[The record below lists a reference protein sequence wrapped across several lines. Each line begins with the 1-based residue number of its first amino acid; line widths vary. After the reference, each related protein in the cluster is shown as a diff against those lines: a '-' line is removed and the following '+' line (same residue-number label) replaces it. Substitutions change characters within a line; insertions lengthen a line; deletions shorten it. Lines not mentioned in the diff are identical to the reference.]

1 MPPTIGAA
9 AAIATQLAVPEILAR
24 LLSQRGVGLDEA
36 ARFLAPRL
44 RDQLPDPAHLQDMDR
59 AVERLV
65 RAIREREKI
74 VVFGDY
80 DVDGAT
86 SAALLLRFFAAVGAE
101 GGLYVP
107 DRMREGYGPNAPA
120 LLRLKD
126 EGVGLVICVDC
137 GTTAHEALE
146 AAKDA
151 GLDLIVIDHHV
162 AEPLLP
168 SAVAVVNPN
177 RLDEA
182 SAHGNLA
189 AVGVAFLLAVAANR
203 ALRDSGWYRARPEPD
218 LLQWLDLVA
227 LGTVCDVVPLTGLNR
242 ALVAQGLKVASRGA
256 NLGMAA
262 LAALGAAPGRIEPI
276 NAYQLGFVLGPRVN
290 AGGRV
295 GAADL
300 GARLLSTDDP
310 ALAAELAQR
319 LDGYNKE
326 RREIERATLEAAIE
340 LVERQNA
347 ESPVLVFAAAEG
359 WHPGVIGIVAARLR
373 ERYDRPACVV
383 ALADGIG
390 RGSGRSIPGLALGSA
405 VIAARQAG
413 LLINGGGHAMAAGF
427 TVAADKLVELQD
439 FLAARLNDG
448 LDHAKLVPELAIDA
462 AITPGAAQRW
472 SGRPARRACP
482 VRLGQPRAAFC
493 VSGRARCLCRAG
505 RHRASAAARCRRARE
520 RPELERHRLSRRRHA
535 RGQTLDR
542 GEGQGHPHCRSPP
555 ARYLARRR
563 RGAAGCRRRC
573 VGGWLKRRT
582 VMVDQT
588 DIPEGVHEHH
598 HHTEEGGDAGFR
610 RWAAIYLGV
619 VAMLLAIS
627 SLGGGKATKEMLAYN
642 IRVSDTYAF
651 AQAKYFR
658 ETAYDLAAD
667 QLEAEIA
674 AQPAIPDAAK
684 TMMTGR
690 SINTASRRRATPAT
704 RRPMRGARSCSP
716 RPRNWKPI
724 ATTPR
729 RRTPTSSSPPRC
741 SRSRSCSDRSRS
753 SRPRAR

>member
-1 MPPTIGAA
+1 MGDSTAFLAVERSASGRRWRLRHACDDGAA
-9 AAIATQLAVPEILAR
+9 AAIASQLAVPEILAR

-65 RAIREREKI
+65 RAIREHEKI

-107 DRMREGYGPNAPA
+107 DRIREGYGPNAPA

-151 GLDLIVIDHHV
+151 GLDLLVIDHHV

-203 ALRDSGWYRARPEPD
+203 ALRDAGWYRARPEPD

-227 LGTVCDVVPLTGLNR
+227 LGTVCDVVPLIGLNR

-262 LAALGAAPGRIEPI
+262 LAALGAAPGRIEPV
-276 NAYQLGFVLGPRVN
+276 NAYQLGYVLGPRVN

-310 ALAAELAQR
+310 VLAAELAQR

-373 ERYDRPACVV
+373 ERYERPACVV

-439 FLAARLNDG
+439 FLSARLNDG

-462 AITPGAAQRW
+462 AITPGAA
-472 SGRPARRACP
+472 SGGLVAQLDGLAPFGSANPEPRFAFPAVRAGYVEP
-482 VRLGQPRAAFC
+482 VGTGHLRLRIVDALGSGPSLNAIAFRAADTP
-493 VSGRARCLCRAG
+493 VGKLLTEAKGRAIHIAG
-505 RHRASAAARCRRARE
+505 HLRRDTWR
-520 RPELERHRLSRRRHA
+520 
-535 RGQTLDR
+535 
-542 GEGQGHPHCRSPP
+542 
-555 ARYLARRR
+555 
-563 RGAAGCRRRC
+563 
-573 VGGWLKRRT
+573 
-582 VMVDQT
+582 
-588 DIPEGVHEHH
+588 
-598 HHTEEGGDAGFR
+598 GGDAVQ
-610 RWAAIYLGV
+610 LV
-619 VAMLLAIS
+619 V
-627 SLGGGKATKEMLAYN
+627 
-642 IRVSDTYAF
+642 D
-651 AQAKYFR
+651 
-658 ETAYDLAAD
+658 
-667 QLEAEIA
+667 
-674 AQPAIPDAAK
+674 DAASVD
-684 TMMTGR
+684 G
-690 SINTASRRRATPAT
+690 
-704 RRPMRGARSCSP
+704 
-716 RPRNWKPI
+716 
-724 ATTPR
+724 
-729 RRTPTSSSPPRC
+729 
-741 SRSRSCSDRSRS
+741 
-753 SRPRAR
+753 

>member
-1 MPPTIGAA
+1 MGDSTAFLAVERSASGRRWRLRHACDDGAA
-9 AAIATQLAVPEILAR
+9 AAIASQLAVPEILAR

-65 RAIREREKI
+65 RAIREHEKI

-107 DRMREGYGPNAPA
+107 DRIREGYGPNAPA

-151 GLDLIVIDHHV
+151 GLDLLVIDHHV

-203 ALRDSGWYRARPEPD
+203 ALRDAGWYRARPEPD

-227 LGTVCDVVPLTGLNR
+227 LGTVCDVVPLIGLNR

-262 LAALGAAPGRIEPI
+262 LAALGAAPGRIEPV
-276 NAYQLGFVLGPRVN
+276 NAYQLGYVLGPRVN

-310 ALAAELAQR
+310 VLAAELAQR

-373 ERYDRPACVV
+373 ERYERPACVV
-383 ALADGIG
+383 ALADGVG

-439 FLAARLNDG
+439 FLSARLNDG

-462 AITPGAAQRW
+462 AITPGTASGGLVAQLDGLAPFGSANPEPRFAFPAVRAGYVEPVGTGHLRLRVVDALG
-472 SGRPARRACP
+472 SGPSLNAIAF
-482 VRLGQPRAAFC
+482 RAADTP
-493 VSGRARCLCRAG
+493 VGKLLTEAKGKAIHIAG
-505 RHRASAAARCRRARE
+505 HLRRDTWR
-520 RPELERHRLSRRRHA
+520 
-535 RGQTLDR
+535 
-542 GEGQGHPHCRSPP
+542 
-555 ARYLARRR
+555 
-563 RGAAGCRRRC
+563 
-573 VGGWLKRRT
+573 
-582 VMVDQT
+582 
-588 DIPEGVHEHH
+588 
-598 HHTEEGGDAGFR
+598 GGDAVQ
-610 RWAAIYLGV
+610 LV
-619 VAMLLAIS
+619 V
-627 SLGGGKATKEMLAYN
+627 
-642 IRVSDTYAF
+642 D
-651 AQAKYFR
+651 
-658 ETAYDLAAD
+658 
-667 QLEAEIA
+667 
-674 AQPAIPDAAK
+674 DAA
-684 TMMTGR
+684 TVDG
-690 SINTASRRRATPAT
+690 
-704 RRPMRGARSCSP
+704 
-716 RPRNWKPI
+716 
-724 ATTPR
+724 
-729 RRTPTSSSPPRC
+729 
-741 SRSRSCSDRSRS
+741 
-753 SRPRAR
+753 